1 MAELLTIDGAQ
12 GEGGGQILRSSV
24 ALALVLG
31 RPVRIE
37 RVRAGRRRPG
47 LLRQHLTAVRA
58 AAEIGEGSALEG
70 AELGSTTVVF
80 RPGVARGGEHR
91 FAVGSAGSATL
102 VLQTILPPL
111 LLTPEPSSLVLE
123 GGTHNPMAPPFEHL
137 ARAFLPLLARMG
149 ARVVAV
155 LERHGFYP
163 AGGGRLRVQV
173 EPAAGGRLAPLE
185 LLERGGLRGARA
197 RAVVANLPRHIAE
210 RELGRVRKTL
220 GVADAALELA
230 EVESAGPGNVL
241 SLELESD
248 RLTEVVTGFGEKG
261 VRAERVADLAIREA
275 QRYLRSPAPVGEHL
289 ADQLLLPLALAGG
302 GAFRTLRPSSH
313 LRTNV
318 AVVRA
323 FLPSLELRLEERGPD
338 DWQVELRTP

>member
-1 MAELLTIDGAQ
+1 VAELLTIDGSQ

-58 AAEIGEGSALEG
+58 AAAIGEGGALEG
-70 AELGSTTVVF
+70 AELGSMTIVF
-80 RPGVARGGEHR
+80 RPGVVRGGEHR

-111 LLTPEPSSLVLE
+111 LLAPAPSSLVLE
-123 GGTHNPMAPPFEHL
+123 GGTHNPMAPPFEQVE
-137 ARAFLPLLARMG
+137 RAFLPLLARMG
-149 ARVVAV
+149 CRVQAV

-163 AGGGRLRVQV
+163 AGGGRLRVQI
-173 EPAAGGRLAPLE
+173 EPAVDGRLAPLE
-185 LLERGGLRGARA
+185 LRERGALRSSRA

-210 RELGRVRKTL
+210 RELARVRKTL
-220 GVADAALELA
+220 GWAEPALELC
-230 EVESAGPGNVL
+230 EVESAGPGNLL
-241 SLELESD
+241 SLELESEQ
-248 RLTEVVTGFGEKG
+248 LTEVVTGFGEKG

-275 QRYLRSPAPVGEHL
+275 RRYLRSGAPVGEHL

-318 AVVRA
+318 AVIQA
-323 FLPSLELRLEERGPD
+323 FLPALDVRLEERGPD
-338 DWQVELRTP
+338 DWQVLVGA